1 MSSSDCSNPR
11 EHYFYNRHTREWQQ
25 APCETLQCFACR
37 REAVRKRAGA
47 IALAVPKKFMVITN
61 VDGEWIKF
69 AKNRRRFERALA
81 WRGYDLGEWCVTLEV
96 NQDPGLHHANLLQ
109 RGDDIPGDVLSEL
122 AERSGFG
129 RVFYS
134 EAPISLPALGG
145 YMLKEAVDEDVTV
158 AAEYLARNDKRLTHQ
173 SRGFFLDGDGASI
186 TAREA
191 DEMAVMAGLTC
202 LP

>member
-1 MSSSDCSNPR
+1 MGSSDCSYPR
-11 EHYFYNRHTREWQQ
+11 EHYFINRHTREWQR

-47 IALAVPKKFMVITN
+47 ITLAVPEKFMVITN

-69 AKNRRRFERALA
+69 AKNRRRFERGLEL
-81 WRGYDLGEWCVTLEV
+81 RGYDLGEWCVTLEV
-96 NQDPGLHHANLLQ
+96 NRAPGMHHANLLR

-129 RVFYS
+129 PV
-134 EAPISLPALGG
+134 ISDEPVIHGPALSR
-145 YMLKEAVDEDVTV
+145 YVLKDAIDNETAGEFL
-158 AAEYLARNDKRLTHQ
+158 ASNAERLTHH
-173 SRGFFLDGDGASI
+173 SRGFFLDGNGASI

-191 DEMAVMAGLTC
+191 EEMAVMVGLTC